1 MIADLQRPV
10 VCHGSAVLD
19 PRARPR
25 NKMRTRTEIARC
37 SHPCLAHCSKAGRHA
52 RRYPKLA
59 ANRAL
64 PLTTQTA
71 RLTIGPETSSIA
83 VDDVRHSAA
92 CQMDPVFEET
102 SPASHRF
109 CISRP
114 RVPSACERCARGTL
128 ACSRAR

>member
-1 MIADLQRPV
+1 MRVAIQSLQLIGP
-10 VCHGSAVLD
+10 S
-19 PRARPR
+19 
-25 NKMRTRTEIARC
+25 
-37 SHPCLAHCSKAGRHA
+37 
-52 RRYPKLA
+52 
-59 ANRAL
+59 